1 MAPDSLPDISAA
13 TPALYEICVRGVLDE
28 EWRDFCEGMTVEV
41 VENDARPVTVV
52 RVVVQDQAGLA
63 GLITALFGINATV
76 LSVKA
81 VERL

>member
-28 EWRDFCEGMTVEV
+28 EWREFYDGMTIEV
-41 VENDARPVTVV
+41 AEDDGRPATVV
-52 RVVVQDQAGLA
+52 RVVVQDQAALA